1 MLRFWRGRE
10 AQMFE
15 AILGLIVALA
25 LGVYLIVTLIAPE
38 KF

>member
-1 MLRFWRGRE
+1 LRSYGKLE
-10 AQMFE
+10 GVAMFE

-25 LGVYLIVTLIAPE
+25 LGVYLIITLISPE